1 MQTGKIYKGDTLI
14 SGGGSNGKDGAS
26 AYELW
31 KAAGNTGTVADF
43 LESLKGEPG
52 SSVDY
57 PFTLADDLVTTD
69 TTKALAA
76 PQGVALKSL
85 YDGLFSIVGRNY
97 INGYKLDT
105 NGNTVYDTKYII
117 SDKIP
122 VSNGASVYWRY
133 NCAADT
139 SIKLVEYSANGT
151 KIEQWGATTN
161 TGRTIVVDNPST
173 TYVIATIPAAQ
184 FYSGYVNVNGVRAW
198 TPSDGVAGE
207 IASLK
212 KSRDAIFSGGKY
224 EEFVPVTWN
233 NDNQYMGVDGVF
245 ISSENAHTSSLLFVP
260 ASVTIKA
267 ELGAGTTCSAI
278 AIVEEDG
285 TFISNAA
292 TGKSNTSLGPYTFTA
307 DDDCYV
313 MFSGRY
319 DTHAY
324 ITFLYDASVIYG
336 GNDEEIIY
344 SGELVGN
351 GDTLL
356 YHRFPARQGDYLHI
370 SFPNGDWSTT
380 SSRNNYNKLILGSVR
395 IDGVGYAGG
404 AEVLREGWTCPEYGF
419 DFIVEPFNINDPISE
434 PYGGLSYRAA
444 SGVHI
449 PFVISKLSK
458 ITPKKCFDLEMARTI
473 RSVKERI
480 VDGQSLVFAI
490 CSDLHYRDLEEGY
503 RPFAQFS
510 PIQMAI
516 TMRNFTEKVRT
527 DNVVCLGDISDGRW
541 TAARAELD
549 AYTCQWFLGQCKA
562 PVLNV
567 VGNHDDNR
575 YYSQQDG
582 DRRLTQA
589 EIYSNMMSHNDERIT
604 VDGAMG
610 GCNYY
615 RDIDRAKVRLI
626 VLMGIDFN
634 GNYNFTT
641 ETQN

>member
-1 MQTGKIYKGDTLI
+1 
-14 SGGGSNGKDGAS
+14 
-26 AYELW
+26 
-31 KAAGNTGTVADF
+31 
-43 LESLKGEPG
+43 
-52 SSVDY
+52 
-57 PFTLADDLVTTD
+57 
-69 TTKALAA
+69 
-76 PQGVALKSL
+76 
-85 YDGLFSIVGRNY
+85 
-97 INGYKLDT
+97 
-105 NGNTVYDTKYII
+105 
-117 SDKIP
+117 
-122 VSNGASVYWRY
+122 
-133 NCAADT
+133 
-139 SIKLVEYSANGT
+139 
-151 KIEQWGATTN
+151 
-161 TGRTIVVDNPST
+161 
-173 TYVIATIPAAQ
+173 
-184 FYSGYVNVNGVRAW
+184 
-198 TPSDGVAGE
+198 
-207 IASLK
+207 
-212 KSRDAIFSGGKY
+212 
-224 EEFVPVTWN
+224 
-233 NDNQYMGVDGVF
+233 MGVDGTF

-260 ASVTIKA
+260 AGVTINA

-278 AIVEEDG
+278 TVVGEDG
-285 TFISNAA
+285 TFISSAA
-292 TGKSNTSLGPYTFTA
+292 TGKGSANTIGPYSFTA
-307 DDDCYV
+307 NEDCYV
-313 MFSGRY
+313 MFSSRT
-319 DTHAY
+319 DVHAY
-324 ITFLYDASVIYG
+324 ITFLYDGSTISG

-351 GDTLL
+351 GDTLS
-356 YHRFPARQGDYLHI
+356 YRRFPARQGDYLHI
-370 SFPNGDWSTT
+370 FFPNGNWSTD
-380 SSRNNYNKLILGSVR
+380 SNRESYNKLILGSVR

-404 AEVLREGWTCPEYGF
+404 AEVLREGWVCPEYGF

-434 PYGGLSYRAA
+434 PYGGLSYRVA
-444 SGVHI
+444 SGIHV

-458 ITPKKCFDLEMARTI
+458 TTPKKCFDLEMARTI

-480 VDGQSLVFAI
+480 VDGKSLVFAI

-604 VDGAMG
+604 VDGVMG